1 MPANTIC
8 FPNFVNS
15 CFLFANYQI
24 LVGQILNDTLD
35 KPTSKIKII
44 IDSLFPPA
52 LSSALNFKK
61 KKKKER
67 NVSCISQ
74 IWEKIK
80 IEVQLIG
87 YKKLYSTEIGI
98 L

>member
-1 MPANTIC
+1 M
-8 FPNFVNS
+8 
-15 CFLFANYQI
+15 
-24 LVGQILNDTLD
+24 NDTLD

-52 LSSALNFKK
+52 LSSALNLKK
-61 KKKKER
+61 KKR
-67 NVSCISQ
+67 VCISQ

-80 IEVQLIG
+80 IEVHLIG

>member
-1 MPANTIC
+1 M
-8 FPNFVNS
+8 
-15 CFLFANYQI
+15 
-24 LVGQILNDTLD
+24 
-35 KPTSKIKII
+35 I

-52 LSSALNFKK
+52 LSSALNLKK
-61 KKKKER
+61 KKR
-67 NVSCISQ
+67 VCISQ

-80 IEVQLIG
+80 IEVHLIG

>member
-52 LSSALNFKK
+52 LSSALNLKK
-61 KKKKER
+61 KKKKQC
-67 NVSCISQ
+67 VCIGQ